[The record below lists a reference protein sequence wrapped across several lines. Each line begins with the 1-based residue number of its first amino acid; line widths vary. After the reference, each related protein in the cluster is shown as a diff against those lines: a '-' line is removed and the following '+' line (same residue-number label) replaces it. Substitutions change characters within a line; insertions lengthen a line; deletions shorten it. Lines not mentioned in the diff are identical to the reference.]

1 MCSERI
7 CLVPVTPANA
17 DVLWDVLQEP
27 DLRDFQDLPDVD
39 MPQFRRSVSAR
50 PRTLEP
56 GATGRFEWL
65 IYFNAAKANQALG
78 WVSLRVAEP
87 SRSSAEIGYSVIRAY
102 RGHGVATEAVRMLVN
117 EGFRKANLSC
127 IRAYCVPENRSSRAV
142 LRRNAFEE
150 DGTLPHGA
158 TVQGR
163 PVDVVAHVLD
173 RRTWESTHQRV
184 KRASQQATTNRPAIG
199 S

>member
-1 MCSERI
+1 MRRICSERI

-17 DVLWDVLQEP
+17 DVLWDILQEP
-27 DLRDFQDLPDVD
+27 DLRDYQDLPDLD

-65 IYFNAAKANQALG
+65 IYFNAAKANRALG

-87 SRSSAEIGYSVIRAY
+87 SRSSAEIGYSVVSAF
-102 RGHGVATEAVRMLVN
+102 RGRGVASEAVRMLVN
-117 EGFRKANLSC
+117 EGFRRANLGC

-142 LRRNAFEE
+142 LRHNAFEE

-163 PVDVVAHVLD
+163 AVDVVAHVLD
-173 RRTWESTHQRV
+173 RQTWESVQHRV
-184 KRASQQATTNRPAIG
+184 KREQQATTNRPAI
-199 S
+199 